1 MKRTIKYLIPAILS
15 TAFFFGCSARQ
26 PVTVDK
32 PAVGLDK
39 EKQQRIEKI
48 LDSVSQKASRMSLE
62 SLGRSTMKES
72 VDIIDMGPLAVSHLI
87 RRIKKTRNWK
97 MRYWLVD
104 MLGYIDSRDGLWPLL
119 EIIED
124 PAEKEE
130 VRLRA
135 CETLKEL
142 NYSDIADNLQLS
154 AEIVKNIKVKEK
166 IIETINLIRTR

>member
-1 MKRTIKYLIPAILS
+1 MKRNIKYLIPAILAA
-15 TAFFFGCSARQ
+15 TVFFGCSARRQ
-26 PVTVDK
+26 APVDE
-32 PAVGLDK
+32 PAAGLDA

-48 LDSVSQKASRMSLE
+48 LDSVSREADRLSLE

-72 VDIIDMGPLAVSHLI
+72 VNIMDVGPLAASHLI
-87 RRIKKTRNWK
+87 RRLKKARNWK

-124 PAEKEE
+124 PTEKEE

-135 CETLKEL
+135 CEALKEL
-142 NYSDIADNLQLS
+142 NYSEVVDDLRIS
-154 AEIVKNIKVKEK
+154 AEIVENRKIKEK
-166 IIETINLIRTR
+166 IIETISSLR